1 MKLMVSTDLSLSNT
15 EWIIS
20 TFIFSFVQ
28 FFKKI
33 ICTPQSECLK
43 KKKKSPLQPP
53 PPALAAQIGCTYFKE
68 NKTKNFPQGIVLQ
81 EKKKSL
87 SVR

>member
-43 KKKKSPLQPP
+43 KKKNLPYNPP
-53 PPALAAQIGCTYFKE
+53 PQLWLLKLGVLTLK
-68 NKTKNFPQGIVLQ
+68 KTKQKTSHKV
-81 EKKKSL
+81 
-87 SVR
+87 